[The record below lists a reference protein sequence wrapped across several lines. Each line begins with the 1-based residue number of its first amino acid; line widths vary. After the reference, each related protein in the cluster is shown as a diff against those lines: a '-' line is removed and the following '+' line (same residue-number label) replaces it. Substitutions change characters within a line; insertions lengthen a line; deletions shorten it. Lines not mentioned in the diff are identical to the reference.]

1 MKIEQIQIG
10 RGIAA
15 LIVAFHHLLLPQ
27 LQMIFHHNT
36 FFDVVHLNY
45 LGDFA
50 VYFFFCISGFVMIH
64 SCIERPKSAKGFI
77 LDRIVRIYPLY
88 IIFTLLSLIVF
99 HCTRGELSWLINLN
113 YYPKNISELISALT
127 LIPPL
132 YNSEFYAMPL
142 ATAWSLVYEIFFY
155 ALFAILLIFFK
166 IKYIPYI
173 LLVCF
178 LVSFLIINPLFE
190 PARGRWVNWLYVV
203 SDIINLCFAIGTIL
217 YFAPKLSMVNN
228 KILGFILLTILIVLM
243 LCPDLHESKVTLI
256 FFITMVFYLLLSFQ
270 YKETSIGR
278 FLCYLGNASYSI
290 YLTHIVF
297 NSLSWHAI
305 KIHWAMG
312 LNLFISTI
320 IFGCIIHEYL
330 EKPLGKFFRSKIAYQ
345 K

>member
-1 MKIEQIQIG
+1 MKLEQIQIG

-15 LIVAFHHLLLPQ
+15 LVVAFHHLLLPQ
-27 LQMIFHHNT
+27 LQMIFHHKA

-50 VYFFFCISGFVMIH
+50 VYFFFCISGFVMML
-64 SCIERPKSAKGFI
+64 SCSERPKSAKVFI

-88 IIFTLLSLIVF
+88 VTFTLLSLIIF
-99 HCTRGELSWLINLN
+99 HYTRGELSWLINLN
-113 YYPKNISELISALT
+113 YYPKGIGELVSALT

-155 ALFAILLIFFK
+155 ALFAVLLVFFK
-166 IKYIPYI
+166 LKYIPYI
-173 LLVCF
+173 LLVFF

-190 PARGRWVNWLYVV
+190 PSRGRWVNWLYVV
-203 SDIINLCFAIGTIL
+203 SDMINLCFAIGAIL
-217 YFAPKLSMVNN
+217 YFAPKLVIVKNT
-228 KILGFILLTILIVLM
+228 ILGFILLTILLVLM
-243 LCPDLHESKVTLI
+243 LCPDLHESKAALI
-256 FFITMVFYLLLSFQ
+256 FCVTIVFYLLLSFQ
-270 YKETSIGR
+270 YKETPIGR

-297 NSLSWHAI
+297 NSLSWPAI
-305 KIHWAMG
+305 KIHWVMG
-312 LNLFISTI
+312 LSLFIAAI
-320 IFGCIIHEYL
+320 VFGCIIHEYL